1 MSVLGGS
8 SLYINSST
16 NDSLFSLLLQKGPDT
31 ISYEILNYFPIA
43 IVTKWVLFVTVF
55 LSFVTAADSTAEVMC
70 DMSYVD
76 SGGDGV
82 KAKYCFK
89 IFFGIFTGI
98 LSWLMVTFFEIDG
111 MRLLSNIGGLPIAFI
126 CILFI
131 LNMIVLF
138 RKRKYVIVRK
148 RLS

>member
-1 MSVLGGS
+1 M
-8 SLYINSST
+8 
-16 NDSLFSLLLQKGPDT
+16 LQSG
-31 ISYEILNYFPIA
+31 F
-43 IVTKWVLFVTVF
+43 LFVTVF
-55 LSFVTAADSTAEVMC
+55 LSFVTAADSTTEVMC

-89 IFFGIFTGI
+89 IFWDFYWNTVMGNGY
-98 LSWLMVTFFEIDG
+98 FFEIDG

-138 RKRKYVIVRK
+138 RKKVCNCTEAFKLVIYFVFYFLKNNSYNNNKLIRA
-148 RLS
+148 